1 MSPRRPATVGS
12 VRRILPVPGPAD
24 SPGTPA
30 PVATTTADAA
40 GAGAGTDG
48 PVAAGGDEIA
58 AKAVE
63 VDLDEAY
70 AYPPAAGQTSYVR
83 ANFVSSVDG
92 AAEVGGRSGPLGGE
106 ADRRV
111 FQLLRWLSDVVLV
124 GAGTVRHENYGPVIV
139 PPERRDRRQAAG
151 LAAVPPIAVI
161 TATAG
166 LDPGARLFDAEVRP
180 IVLTC
185 DAAPPAKRQALAA
198 VAEVVLCGETTVDP
212 AAALA
217 ALAERGMTRVLTEGG
232 PLLHAQLAGAGLLDE
247 LCLTVAPMLAGPG
260 RMGIVEGPPWPEPA
274 TMRLVQV
281 FAEDGN
287 LFLRYQR

>member
-1 MSPRRPATVGS
+1 
-12 VRRILPVPGPAD
+12 VRRILLVPGPTE
-24 SPGTPA
+24 SPGTSA
-30 PVATTTADAA
+30 PVAAPPTTDTAGV
-40 GAGAGTDG
+40 GAGADDPGT
-48 PVAAGGDEIA
+48 AGGDEVA
-58 AKAVE
+58 AKATE
-63 VDLDEAY
+63 IDLDEAY
-70 AYPPAAGQTSYVR
+70 AYPPAVGRTSYVR

-92 AAEVGGRSGPLGGE
+92 AAEVGGRSGPLGGA

-124 GAGTVRHENYGPVIV
+124 GAGTARHENYGPVIV
-139 PPERRDRRQAAG
+139 PPERRARRQAAG
-151 LAAVPPIAVI
+151 LAAVPPIAVV

-185 DAAPPAKRQALAA
+185 DAAPSAKRRALAA
-198 VAEVVLCGETTVDP
+198 VAEVVLCGDTTVDP

-247 LCLTVAPMLAGPG
+247 LCLTVAPILAGPG

-281 FAEDGN
+281 LAEDGN

>member
-1 MSPRRPATVGS
+1 MAST
-12 VRRILPVPGPAD
+12 
-24 SPGTPA
+24 
-30 PVATTTADAA
+30 
-40 GAGAGTDG
+40 G
-48 PVAAGGDEIA
+48 PVAAGASAAADDPSAGDEVA
-58 AKAVE
+58 AKAAE

-70 AYPPAAGQTSYVR
+70 AYPPAAGRTSYVR

-92 AAEVGGRSGPLGGE
+92 AAEVGGRSGPLGGK
-106 ADRRV
+106 ADRQV

-151 LAAVPPIAVI
+151 LAAVPPIAVV

-180 IVLTC
+180 VVLTC
-185 DAAPPAKRQALAA
+185 DGAPPARRQALAA
-198 VAEVVLCGETTVDP
+198 VAEVVLCGDSTVDP
-212 AAALA
+212 ASALA

-260 RMGIVEGPPWPEPA
+260 RMGIVEGPPWPEPV

-281 FAEDGN
+281 LTEDGN